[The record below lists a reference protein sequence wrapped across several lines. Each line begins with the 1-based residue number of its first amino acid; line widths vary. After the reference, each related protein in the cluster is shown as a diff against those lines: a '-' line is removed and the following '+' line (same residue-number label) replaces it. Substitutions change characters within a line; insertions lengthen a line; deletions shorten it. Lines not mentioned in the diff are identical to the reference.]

1 VTLKTEEINKKHNR
15 RKFDCGKEALNEFL
29 KKIARQSS
37 EKMATRTYVLIED
50 EGDPMEI
57 LGYYTLLPSAVTFP
71 EGHPLQKR
79 YPSDP
84 PVYRLARLAIDN
96 SAKGYGLGAYLLIE
110 SLKRIVN
117 ASLSVGG
124 IGCAVDA
131 KDDDAKRFYEKFGF
145 IPIDDVN
152 GDPLALWLSIEQC
165 IEAVGLTDHGQ
176 ARPNLY

>member
-1 VTLKTEEINKKHNR
+1 MALKTEEINKKHNR
-15 RKFDCGKEALNEFL
+15 RKFDCGKPVLNEFL

-37 EKMATRTYVLIED
+37 QKMATRTYVLIED
-50 EGDPMEI
+50 EVDPSEM
-57 LGYYTLLPSAVTFP
+57 LGYYTLLPSTVAFP
-71 EGHPLQKR
+71 AGHPLQKR

-110 SLKRIVN
+110 CLKRVVE

-145 IPIDDVN
+145 IPINDVHGN
-152 GDPLALWLSIEQC
+152 PLALWLPFEQC
-165 IEAVGLTDHGQ
+165 LEAVELAQTEG
-176 ARPNLY
+176 

>member
-29 KKIARQSS
+29 KKIARQSN
-37 EKMATRTYVLIED
+37 EKMATRTYALIED
-50 EGDPMEI
+50 EGDPTEI
-57 LGYYTLLPSAVTFP
+57 LGYYTLLPSTVAFP

-79 YPSDP
+79 YPTDP
-84 PVYRLARLAIDN
+84 PVYRLARLAIHN

-110 SLKRIVN
+110 SLKRIVD

-131 KDDDAKRFYEKFGF
+131 KDDDSKRFYERYGF
-145 IPIDDVN
+145 IPIDNVD
-152 GDPLALWLSIEQC
+152 GDPLALWLPIDQC
-165 IEAVGLTDHGQ
+165 IEAVDL
-176 ARPNLY
+176 AYSEI